1 MRMVAGDQ
9 APLQCPPTG
18 FNCLYIVQ
26 STLKTYFWPA
36 RHWSLLRQL
45 VRREIDSRFRQNLMG
60 GLWLVITPLAML
72 VVLTVVFR
80 HIMGVRWPGLS
91 HEEAHLAF
99 ALRLFAG
106 LAVFQFFADCV
117 NRAPNLVLA
126 QPQLVKKVVF
136 PLELLSWVNVG
147 SALVGLG
154 VSALLLLGGMWW
166 AEGHIPWSAISLP
179 LVWLPLIPLLL
190 GLGWLL
196 SGMGTYVRD
205 VGQILGPVMSAL
217 MFLTPIFFPVES
229 LPADI
234 RGWMAFNPL
243 AEPITQTRRVLID
256 GLWPDWSAWGLHL
269 AVSCIVALLGALWFE
284 RVRKGFADVI

>member
-1 MRMVAGDQ
+1 MVPSSLTA
-9 APLQCPPTG
+9 
-18 FNCLYIVQ
+18 
-26 STLKTYFWPA
+26 YFWPQQ
-36 RHWSLLRQL
+36 HWSLLRQL

-72 VVLTVVFR
+72 LILTVVFR
-80 HIMGVRWPGLS
+80 HIMGVRWPGLA

-99 ALRLFAG
+99 ALRLYAG

-117 NRAPNLVLA
+117 NRAPHLVLM

-136 PLELLSWVNVG
+136 PLELLAWVNVG
-147 SALVGLG
+147 SALIGLG
-154 VSALLLLGGMWW
+154 VSALLLVGGMLW
-166 AEGHIPWSAISLP
+166 AEGYIPWSAMSLP
-179 LVWLPLIPLLL
+179 LVWLPMIPLLL

-205 VGQILGPVMSAL
+205 VGQILGPLMSAL
-217 MFLTPIFFPVES
+217 MFLTPIFFPIES
-229 LPADI
+229 LPADF
-234 RGWMAFNPL
+234 RAWMAFNPL

-269 AVSCIVALLGALWFE
+269 AVSCAVAWLGALWFE
-284 RVRKGFADVI
+284 RVRKGFADVV